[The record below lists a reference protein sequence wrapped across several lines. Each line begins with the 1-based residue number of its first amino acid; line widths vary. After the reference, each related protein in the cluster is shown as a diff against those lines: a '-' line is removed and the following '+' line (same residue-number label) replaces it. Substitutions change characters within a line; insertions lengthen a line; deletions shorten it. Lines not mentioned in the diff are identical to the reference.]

1 MVNTILPM
9 DAYGCVEIHL
19 KEQLDRRG
27 LTRMEAARRTGTRF
41 GVIDRWYKGEVGRID
56 LDVLARLCYVLRCDI
71 TDLIR
76 YVPGKD

>member
-1 MVNTILPM
+1 MMNVVLPTQ
-9 DAYGCVEIHL
+9 AYGQVEIRL
-19 KEQLDRRG
+19 KEQIDRRG
-27 LTRMEAARRTGTRF
+27 LTRMEVARRTGARF